1 MLQNTIYTTGI
12 DMKID
17 FSVTKKDTKVDIY
30 EQLSIYTEGI
40 CTHNH
45 GSEGTFLRRALM
57 RSPVKYFDS

>member
-1 MLQNTIYTTGI
+1 
-12 DMKID
+12 MKID
-17 FSVTKKDTKVDIY
+17 FGVTKKDTKVDIY

-40 CTHNH
+40 CAHNH